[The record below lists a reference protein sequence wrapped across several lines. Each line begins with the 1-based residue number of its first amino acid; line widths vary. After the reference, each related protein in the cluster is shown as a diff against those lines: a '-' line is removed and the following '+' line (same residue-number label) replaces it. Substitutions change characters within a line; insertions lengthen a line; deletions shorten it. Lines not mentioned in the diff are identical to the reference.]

1 MGGKQARGFFTGAM
15 ISILLTGTG
24 QRVCTEVSV
33 QIRPLLNFAQG
44 SLSLLI
50 TTKRHTQKKE
60 QKRKKDLF
68 ICGVPMQNSASAGN
82 VSQGGGK
89 EFNIIFLEAG
99 SVSVR
104 D

>member
-1 MGGKQARGFFTGAM
+1 MGGKQARGFFTGAV

-50 TTKRHTQKKE
+50 TTKKQKKE
-60 QKRKKDLF
+60 QKGKKALF
-68 ICGVPMQNSASAGN
+68 ICRVSMQNSASAGN

-99 SVSVR
+99 SISEQ